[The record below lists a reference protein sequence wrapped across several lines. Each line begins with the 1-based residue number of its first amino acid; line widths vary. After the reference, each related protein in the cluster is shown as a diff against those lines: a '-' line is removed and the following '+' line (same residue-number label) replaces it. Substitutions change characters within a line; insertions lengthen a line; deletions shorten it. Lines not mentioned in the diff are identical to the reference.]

1 MEESIAIYAFY
12 YAFRHFIELDTIT
25 LAKLKMKSEEF
36 ARFVAPSLKSSSF
49 YDQVFHIV
57 ERLKQ
62 DKTLLN
68 ARMIT
73 ERIIE
78 FLTKKPGWS
87 SQMFP
92 ARLAAYGK
100 DEGVEVKVGCDL
112 SGLKVQEKNKV
123 LLLYDFRLE
132 DSSWS
137 IAVNGFELIIRQE
150 N

>member
-12 YAFRHFIELDTIT
+12 YAFRHFIELDTLT
-25 LAKLKMKSEEF
+25 LAKLKMKNEEF

-49 YDQVFHIV
+49 YDQVYRII

-78 FLTKKPGWS
+78 FLSNKPGWS
-87 SQMFP
+87 AHMFP

-112 SGLKVQEKNKV
+112 SGLKVQEKNKAS
-123 LLLYDFRLE
+123 LLYDFHMA
-132 DSSWS
+132 DPTWS
-137 IAVNGFELIIRQE
+137 IAVNGF
-150 N
+150 